1 MSEKKTAVPA
11 KAKGEGGAGK
21 FLRDVRVELSKVIWP
36 GRDEIVSST
45 IVVLVAVAFFAV
57 YIGLLDQVFVR
68 LINLISA

>member
-11 KAKGEGGAGK
+11 KTKGEGAGK

-36 GRDEIVSST
+36 GKDEVVSST
-45 IVVLVAVAFFAV
+45 IVVLVAVAFFAI

-68 LINLISA
+68 IINLISA